1 MPTPSRLLAL
11 ALVAFVI
18 VVATAAAATTRQP
31 FKVTSTL
38 DGKRVLPLR
47 MHWLA
52 YPKLRPSKV
61 ASVDFLIDGKV
72 RWVEH
77 HAPYN
82 YASDDHGRN
91 LGFLITTWLTAGP
104 HRFTVRATDTI
115 GRKSTDSVV
124 ARVLPAANPPPA
136 LGGMWTRAVTAADLK
151 KSDPK
156 FGGGP
161 PAGSWKLVFDRVG
174 AWHLDPLG
182 SGVVNQYVARPG
194 VIHVYAPI
202 AMAPEGIGVTRFGH
216 SGIGPQDCTPAG
228 PFGTYRWTV
237 SVGKL
242 TLKAIH
248 ELCGQRRA
256 IWEGVWKRVR

>member
-1 MPTPSRLLAL
+1 RLWLPDQRRLHRPGHIPGVLRRPRQRCGLPRARAEQRHAQRERHRSPIRFDRQQDVRPRESDPRRGRTRVPLLGTGRRHCPDGSRTVDLEHRRQRRDGRQSGLRSGASPRAEWRLRRPLRSSDALTGASFMPTPSRLLAL

-38 DGKRVLPLR
+38 DGKSVLPLR

-115 GRKSTDSVV
+115 ARKSTDSVV
-124 ARVLPAANPPPA
+124 ARVLPAANPP
-136 LGGMWTRAVTAADLK
+136 
-151 KSDPK
+151 
-156 FGGGP
+156 
-161 PAGSWKLVFDRVG
+161 
-174 AWHLDPLG
+174 
-182 SGVVNQYVARPG
+182 
-194 VIHVYAPI
+194 
-202 AMAPEGIGVTRFGH
+202 
-216 SGIGPQDCTPAG
+216 
-228 PFGTYRWTV
+228 
-237 SVGKL
+237 
-242 TLKAIH
+242 
-248 ELCGQRRA
+248 
-256 IWEGVWKRVR
+256 

>member
-52 YPKLRPSKV
+52 YPKLRRSKV
-61 ASVDFLIDGKV
+61 ASIDFLIDGKV

-115 GRKSTDSVV
+115 GQKSTDSVV
-124 ARVLPAANPPPA
+124 ARVLPAPKPPA
-136 LGGMWTRAVTAADLK
+136 GLAGMWTRAVTAATRLDDRDTPTGAGTTT
-151 KSDPK
+151 SR
-156 FGGGP
+156 P
-161 PAGSWKLVFDRVG
+161 PLF
-174 AWHLDPLG
+174 
-182 SGVVNQYVARPG
+182 ARRLWPS
-194 VIHVYAPI
+194 A
-202 AMAPEGIGVTRFGH
+202 
-216 SGIGPQDCTPAG
+216 
-228 PFGTYRWTV
+228 
-237 SVGKL
+237 L
-242 TLKAIH
+242 AIS
-248 ELCGQRRA
+248 RRA
-256 IWEGVWKRVR
+256 SIARAI